1 FSAFSPMMEVLNGP
15 KRTIWDDYDDEL
27 VGIAK
32 TYAMEHHDLI
42 PYTRSY
48 LYQATQTGMPVMRA
62 LIFAYPGDSSLTD
75 MWDEYLY
82 GENILV
88 APVTTASAMSRN
100 VYLPEGRWMNY
111 NDKHTVYDGKKT
123 ITVSAPLGTIP
134 LFVREGAIVSR
145 GDVVKLNNNW
155 TENWAPRLRIEI
167 YPSPKTASE
176 FSYFTGD
183 GVQKITAAP
192 EAGGLTIQLGDLG
205 AEGSVEVYCKRP
217 KEMTKNGARLRDGGE
232 YKYDSEAQKL
242 TVPFKGATKLAL

>member
-1 FSAFSPMMEVLNGP
+1 
-15 KRTIWDDYDDEL
+15 
-27 VGIAK
+27 
-32 TYAMEHHDLI
+32 
-42 PYTRSY
+42 
-48 LYQATQTGMPVMRA
+48 
-62 LIFAYPGDSSLTD
+62 
-75 MWDEYLY
+75 
-82 GENILV
+82 
-88 APVTTASAMSRN
+88 
-100 VYLPEGRWMNY
+100 
-111 NDKHTVYDGKKT
+111 
-123 ITVSAPLGTIP
+123 
-134 LFVREGAIVSR
+134 
-145 GDVVKLNNNW
+145 VVKLNNNW

-242 TVPFKGATKLAL
+242 TVPFKGATKLALKGTGSLFNP